1 MRTNNAV
8 NRLRVKNRNA
18 TERNF
23 LTVSQLLHVVVLEVD
38 VVLSLVVLLEVD
50 VVLSLVVSL
59 VGSAN
64 TIPLVNAAAKV
75 ATVIDASAIS
85 SYFLFCPQ
93 FRHFAIANYGTVPL
107 G

>member
-38 VVLSLVVLLEVD
+38 VVLSLVV
-50 VVLSLVVSL
+50 SL

-64 TIPLVNAAAKV
+64 TIPLVNAAEKV